1 MNRISKGAVAVGLGV
16 VLLLGGGGTFAYWNA
31 SVASTGGTIAAG
43 NLDLKANGAGIWT
56 DRNGAAVDITSYKVV
71 PGDLL
76 TYTQKLDVTLVGNKI
91 AANLTVDAPA
101 SSGTFTATNIKT
113 GVITLKD
120 GSGNAVTNPLR
131 ASASG
136 LTATTTFEFLSSTV
150 NRDDVNATYDFSKV
164 AFKLQQIQ
172 QSGLQ

>member
-1 MNRISKGAVAVGLGV
+1 MFSLFVLIGNPLIVLAIMGLMG
-16 VLLLGGGGTFAYWNA
+16 YRKR
-31 SVASTGGTIAAG
+31 TGFLAG
-43 NLDLKANGAGIWT
+43 
-56 DRNGAAVDITSYKVV
+56 
-71 PGDLL
+71 
-76 TYTQKLDVTLVGNKI
+76 
-91 AANLTVDAPA
+91 LTVAAPA

-136 LTATTTFEFLSSTV
+136 LTARTTVEFLSSTV

-172 QSGLQ
+172 QTGLQ

>member
-1 MNRISKGAVAVGLGV
+1 MNRMSKGAVAVGVGI

-31 SVASTGGTIAAG
+31 SVASSGGTIAAG
-43 NLDLKANGAGIWT
+43 DLNLVANGTGAWT
-56 DRNGAAVDITSYKVV
+56 DRNGATVDISSYKVV

-101 SSGTFTATNIKT
+101 ATGNFTATNIKT
-113 GVITLKD
+113 GAITLTNSA
-120 GSGNAVTNPLR
+120 GGAITNPLT

-136 LTATTTFEFLSSTV
+136 MTAKTTFEFLSSTV

>member
-1 MNRISKGAVAVGLGV
+1 MNRMSKGALAVGVGV
-16 VLLLGGGGTFAYWNA
+16 ALLLGGGGTFAYWNA
-31 SVASTGGTIAAG
+31 SVASTGGTISAG
-43 NLDLKANGAGIWT
+43 NLDLKANGAGTWT
-56 DRNGAAVDITSYKVV
+56 DRNGATVDIAKYKVV

-76 TYTQKLDVTLVGNKI
+76 TYTQKLDVTLVGDKI
-91 AANLTVDAPA
+91 AANLSVDSPA
-101 SSGTFTATNIKT
+101 ATGTFTASNIKT
-113 GVITLKD
+113 GVITVKD
-120 GSGNAVTNPLR
+120 GSGNAVANPLK